1 MKGKLKIDDIEYEG
15 LSVEN
20 FGETDITSVYR
31 EPENCEYPEILLLI
45 HGTRIRV
52 NHEFLEI
59 SGYTPEGETDTE
71 DRPEPGRTYRFFLGK
86 FKPENP
92 YETGREDKNTEAR
105 EKSVGY
111 RNN

>member
-1 MKGKLKIDDIEYEG
+1 MKGKLNINDVDYEG

-31 EPENCEYPEILLLI
+31 EPEDCEYPEILLLI

-59 SGYTPEGETDTE
+59 SGFTPDGETETE
-71 DRPEPGRTYRFFLGK
+71 DRLEAGRTYRFFLGK
-86 FKPENP
+86 FKPEENN
-92 YETGREDKNTEAR
+92 EVREITPAYSAN
-105 EKSVGY
+105 
-111 RNN
+111 